1 MPRLVSRITGMIS
14 GRLTIR
20 KFWLTHGNPK
30 MIRAI
35 QKSPIRKR
43 AIARSAALIFCCAI
57 AILAAGGFREET
69 PYRYFRVVNPPAP
82 HHSHVRSGF
91 ALMGGGTDLDDAFS
105 WLCDRSG
112 GGDFLILRA
121 RGDDAYNPYVNQLCK
136 LSSVATLVIPNREAA
151 ESPFVAQTIRA
162 ASVIFIAGGDQANY
176 INFWRGTP
184 VQTAVNDAIKRGI
197 PFGGT
202 SAGLAIQGEFAYTAQ
217 NDLADGPD
225 LSSRETLAD
234 PFFFRVTIVRGFLQ
248 IPTLA
253 ATITDSHFS
262 ARDRLGRLLTFMA
275 RILEAGDVASIRGI
289 GVDERTAVLLESDGN
304 CARGWCGR
312 GILSERFGQAKRLQE
327 RCPAYVRGRCRAP
340 ASRECE
346 IRFARVGGRRR
357 RLHFVRARGD
367 DDFFAVGG
375 IGLLIRWIGVIR

>member
-1 MPRLVSRITGMIS
+1 MPRLVSRITGIIS

-57 AILAAGGFREET
+57 AILAAGGFRDET

-105 WLCDRSG
+105 WLCDGAG

-197 PFGGT
+197 PIGGT

-304 CARGWCGR
+304 
-312 GILSERFGQAKRLQE
+312 
-327 RCPAYVRGRCRAP
+327 
-340 ASRECE
+340 
-346 IRFARVGGRRR
+346 ARVVGAGAAYFLSASGKPSVCKKGVPLTFEGVAAR
-357 RLHFVRARGD
+357 RLRANAKFDLREWEGDGDAYTLSVRAGTMISSQS
-367 DDFFAVGG
+367 GG
-375 IGLLIRWIGVIR
+375 SAY